1 MLFLPVCGALA
12 SGFPNRRT
20 YDCITNT
27 LISADVA
34 QYELFHAK
42 VFDFLQ
48 GWLIKNKLLSEA
60 GALNNIV
67 DDILGQNS
75 AINQLLQLCTARTA
89 CPNRTRLCGPCI
101 SAIAGD

>member
-1 MLFLPVCGALA
+1 MLRSTVCGALA

-20 YDCITNT
+20 CDCITNT

-34 QYELFHAK
+34 QYEVFHAK
-42 VFDFLQ
+42 VYDFLQ
-48 GWLIKNKLLSEA
+48 GRLIKDKLLSEA

-67 DDILGQNS
+67 DDILGQNI

-89 CPNRTRLCGPCI
+89 WSESDQAVRTVPICN
-101 SAIAGD
+101 SW